1 MTDSYE
7 ITDYSVIAD
16 LMTNIDPPDTT
27 YRSVDVVGSYPE
39 LFYSP
44 LASDISVTGAVAT
57 FTVSSG
63 TAFYPVNWHN
73 ATDVE
78 PFGHCTLDSAATSF
92 TLTVQRVT

>member
-16 LMTNIDPPDTT
+16 LMNNSGTEIHAI
-27 YRSVDVVGSYPE
+27 DVVGSYPE
-39 LFYSP
+39 LSYSP

-78 PFGHCTLDSAATSF
+78 PFGHCTLDSAATGF
-92 TLTVQRVT
+92 ALTVQRVT

>member
-1 MTDSYE
+1 MTDTYE

-16 LMTNIDPPDTT
+16 LMNNPGTEIHAI
-27 YRSVDVVGSYPE
+27 DVVGSYPE
-39 LFYSP
+39 TTYSP
-44 LASDISVTGAVAT
+44 LATAISVTGAVAT

-63 TAFYPVNWHN
+63 TEFYPVNWHN

-92 TLTVQRVT
+92 ALTVQRVT

>member
-16 LMTNIDPPDTT
+16 LMNNSGTEIHTI
-27 YRSVDVVGSYPE
+27 DVVGSYPE
-39 LFYSP
+39 LSYSP

-73 ATDVE
+73 VTDVE
-78 PFGHCTLDSAATSF
+78 PFGHCTLNSAATSF